1 MHNIRS
7 SILCFL
13 ALTAVSGAAEAAPY
27 PTTNMAAGDASSSM
41 TMPNPDKKATPTA
54 TNTIIKIGTPVYA
67 GDAGSATTQPT
78 NDANAPA
85 YQDDPHRTPWEAGD
99 AHPTTNSK

>member
-1 MHNIRS
+1 MRNIRS

-27 PTTNMAAGDASSSM
+27 PTTNMAAGDTSSSM
-41 TMPNPDKKATPTA
+41 TMPTPDKKATPAT
-54 TNTIIKIGTPVYA
+54 TNTIIKIETPIYA

-78 NDANAPA
+78 NDTDTPA
-85 YQDDPHRTPWEAGD
+85 YQDNPHRTPWEAGD